1 MGNQGLRNIFD
12 QYQMPENRVTNALL
26 QTLQRDRR
34 LLDSFLKKVIGRTIA
49 KNEDIVF
56 KAFKK
61 PGADEDIKSSEEQTQ
76 SIPDGL
82 ILIGEETAIA
92 IESKIVKGAVRPEQL
107 KSHLEEIPSYNEKY
121 LCVITPDDSS
131 PIEDLKARGEID
143 INSIW
148 LSWREIYEML
158 GDYKSPKNAE
168 EFLQSQLKEF
178 LYMQNDLIGFCGFEK
193 REEGYDFEKA
203 NNIIRNLIRA
213 IKPRVQEIYQG
224 FEYEKQYYKRTKN
237 PYQIYPE
244 AAWGYLAPQEDFTK
258 DLHFTFSL
266 GETNL
271 FIGLTIP
278 HNAGQR
284 WQRLKAICQDDNL
297 FRDFESQLFELRSK
311 LPNIY
316 LEFLQRHYVGRKDGA
331 IDGMI
336 EMNLDTINGNPE
348 EKVKK
353 NKALW
358 EGLRSVIARK
368 KDYNG
373 QLMIRTRYFF
383 KDHPEMENENFK
395 DEIIRATASFKSLY
409 EFLTESK

>member
-1 MGNQGLRNIFD
+1 MGNKGLRNIFD
-12 QYQMPENRVTNALL
+12 QYQVPENRVTNALL

-34 LLDSFLKKVIGRTIA
+34 LLDAFIKKVIGRTVA

-56 KAFKK
+56 EAFKK
-61 PGADEDIKSSEEQTQ
+61 PGADGDLKSSDEQTQ

-82 ILIGEETAIA
+82 IKIGENIAVA
-92 IESKIVKGAVRPEQL
+92 IESKIVKNAIRPEQL
-107 KSHLEEIPSYNEKY
+107 RSHLREVASYNEKY

-131 PIEDLKARGEID
+131 PIEELKARGEIGV
-143 INSIW
+143 NSIW

-178 LYMQNDLIGFCGFEK
+178 LYMQNDLIGFCGIK
-193 REEGYDFEKA
+193 KWEEGYDLEQA
-203 NNIIRNLIRA
+203 NNIVRNLIRA
-213 IKPRVQEIYQG
+213 IKPKLQEIYQG
-224 FEYEKQYYKRTKN
+224 FIYEKPKYKKQKN
-237 PYQIYPE
+237 PYEIYAD

-266 GETNL
+266 SETNL

-278 HNAGQR
+278 HSARQR
-284 WQRLKAICQDDNL
+284 WRRLKQICQDDNL
-297 FRDFESQLFELRSK
+297 FREFESQLFELRSM
-311 LPNIY
+311 LPNVY
-316 LEFLQRHYVGRKDGA
+316 LEFLQRHYVGRKDGV

-348 EKVKK
+348 KNVKE

-358 EGLRSVIARK
+358 EGLRSAIARK

-383 KDHPEMENENFK
+383 KDHPEMEDENFK
-395 DEIIRATASFKSLY
+395 DEIIRATSSFKPLY
-409 EFLTESK
+409 EFLTENA